1 MALTQNTPSPP
12 SRSRKTPS
20 PDDKIRIGIIGL
32 AGRGFDYHLKT
43 FSEFPDVAI
52 TAVCDVRGEF
62 VERALGELA
71 KSNPDHPAKGYKDYE
86 KLLEQKD
93 LDAVIIATPPH
104 WHALMATAAMEAGKD
119 VLCEKPMSR
128 FPMEALM
135 MAKGAVRFKR
145 VTQVGT
151 QVHATENYRRVVD
164 VVKSGVLG
172 KVNAIRNFCTMNDDS
187 EGLGSPESTEPPADL
202 DWNQWLG
209 PAPQVPY
216 NEGRFRDG
224 MHRYFKDYVDSWLH
238 ELGPHIVDLPVWAAG
253 LGQPLSVT
261 ATAGRYGT
269 ESIAD
274 VPDTMDVIWEYPDLL
289 MTWTMCQANRFHF
302 GVGKAGGGRRIGVIF
317 QGTKGTLVANY
328 SLCEFYDNDN
338 KLVDLSKLD
347 IPEVTPKSPGH
358 EREFLD
364 CIRSR
369 KEPSCSFVNHLPL
382 HVALN
387 LAHVSL
393 KLGRKL
399 QWDSEKFVIPKDKEA
414 TEALTPK
421 YRGKLKLP
429 SYKGKVS

>member
-1 MALTQNTPSPP
+1 MASPRRA
-12 SRSRKTPS
+12 SRPALREHKRRLAN
-20 PDDKIRIGIIGL
+20 DRIHLGIIGV
-32 AGRGFDYHLKT
+32 ADRGFHYHLNT
-43 FSEFPDVAI
+43 FQQFPDVAV

-62 VERALGELA
+62 VDRALGA
-71 KSNPDHPAKGYKDYE
+71 IYGPARGYKDYR

-135 MAKGAVRFKR
+135 MAKGAAKFKR

-151 QVHATENYRRVVD
+151 QVHATENYRRCVD
-164 VVKSGVLG
+164 VVRSGVLG
-172 KVNAIRNFCTMNDDS
+172 KITAIRNFCTMNDQS
-187 EGLGSPESTEPPADL
+187 EGLGTPPDTDPPADL
-202 DWNQWLG
+202 DWNAWLG
-209 PAPQVPY
+209 PAPSVPY

-261 ATAGRYGT
+261 ATAGRYAA
-269 ESIAD
+269 ESLAD

-289 MTWTMCQANRFHF
+289 MTWTLCQANGFNF
-302 GVGKAGGGRRIGVIF
+302 GVGGPGGGRRIGVVF
-317 QGTKGTLVANY
+317 QGTEGTLIANY
-328 SLCEFYDNDN
+328 SLLELYDKTGNR
-338 KLVDLSKLD
+338 LDLSEMNL
-347 IPEVTPKSPGH
+347 PEVTPKSPGH
-358 EREFLD
+358 EREFIE
-364 CIRSR
+364 CIKSR
-369 KEPSCSFVNHLPL
+369 EQPSCSFVKHLPL

-393 KLGRKL
+393 RLGRKL
-399 QWDSEKFVIPKDKEA
+399 NWDADKFVVIKDKEA

-421 YRGKLKLP
+421 YRGRLKLP
-429 SYKGKVS
+429 IYRGTLKSG